1 MNEDIRLLHG
11 DCLELIPAHSI
22 DATMGVGSTGVACV
36 NTNRNFIGI
45 ELDAGY
51 YDQAVE
57 RVRGALAQKELP
69 L

>member
-11 DCLELIPAHSI
+11 DCLELLKAIPAHSI
-22 DATMGVGSTGVACV
+22 DAIVMDPPFQVTGRKFVGM
-36 NTNRNFIGI
+36 
-45 ELDAGY
+45 ELHKGY

>member
-11 DCLELIPAHSI
+11 DCLELHK
-22 DATMGVGSTGVACV
+22 
-36 NTNRNFIGI
+36 
-45 ELDAGY
+45 GY

>member
-22 DATMGVGSTGVACV
+22 DATMGVGSTGVASV
-36 NTNRNFIGI
+36 STGRKFVGM
-45 ELDAGY
+45 ELHKGY

-57 RVRGALAQKELP
+57 RVRRALAQKELP